1 MNEIFE
7 VTEQNTFPYLMPFP
21 FPLPFDGKPH
31 RWTMGLRPLALE
43 NWLWLD
49 GRYDKEVALRR
60 ELLSQRRDEVFQAC
74 PEAQAA
80 STEVLEL
87 VLVFLEKKH
96 PERFQRIREDKSLAP
111 GQTTFE
117 MAVRALHPLELA
129 GRLVQEDLC
138 VMQAVPDDF
147 EDAREYHLTAAALCF
162 PTRWNLREKIGH
174 PMSEIHDPVPG
185 YREQINAPVNQF
197 MRRLTPEKPMWRINW
212 SLNENSTLF
221 QPGGHGVLEAA
232 PHLTSENAGTE
243 VFLRLERQTLRRL
256 PMTSAILFTIRILQC
271 PLEELNDSEAHQLA
285 QTLRYWPEDLRIYKS
300 FPVYGPA
307 VLSYLEGR
315 A

>member
-197 MRRLTPEKPMWRINW
+197 MHRLTPEKPMWRINW
-212 SLNENSTLF
+212 SLNEDSTLF
-221 QPGGHGVLEAA
+221 QPGGHGVLEAT

>member
-212 SLNENSTLF
+212 SLNEDSTLF
-221 QPGGHGVLEAA
+221 QPGGHGVLEAT

>member
-1 MNEIFE
+1 
-7 VTEQNTFPYLMPFP
+7 MPFP

-197 MRRLTPEKPMWRINW
+197 MHRLTPEKPMWRINW
-212 SLNENSTLF
+212 SLNEDSTLF
-221 QPGGHGVLEAA
+221 QPGGHGVLEAT

>member
-212 SLNENSTLF
+212 SLNEDSTLF

>member
-1 MNEIFE
+1 
-7 VTEQNTFPYLMPFP
+7 MPFP

-43 NWLWLD
+43 DWLWID
-49 GRYDKEVALRR
+49 ERYETEVALRR
-60 ELLSQRRDEVFQAC
+60 ELLDQRHDEVFQIR
-74 PEAQAA
+74 PEAEIA
-80 STEVLEL
+80 SSEVLKL
-87 VLVFLEKKH
+87 VLAFLEKQH
-96 PERFQRIREDKSLAP
+96 PERYQQIQEDKSLASA
-111 GQTTFE
+111 QTTSE
-117 MAVRALHPLELA
+117 MVARALHPLELA

-138 VMQAVPDDF
+138 VMQAAP
-147 EDAREYHLTAAALCF
+147 EDAEDAGEYRLTAAALCF

-197 MRRLTPEKPMWRINW
+197 MRRLKPEKPMWRVNW
-212 SLNENSTLF
+212 SLNEDPTLF
-221 QPGGHGVLEAA
+221 QPGGHGSAEAA
-232 PHLTSENAGTE
+232 SHLTPENAGAE

-256 PMTSAILFTIRILQC
+256 PQTEAILFTIRILQC
-271 PLEELNDSEAHQLA
+271 PLEQLNVSEAHQLA
-285 QTLRYWPEDLRIYKS
+285 QTLRHWPDDLRTYKS

-315 A
+315 T

>member
-1 MNEIFE
+1 
-7 VTEQNTFPYLMPFP
+7 
-21 FPLPFDGKPH
+21 
-31 RWTMGLRPLALE
+31 
-43 NWLWLD
+43 
-49 GRYDKEVALRR
+49 
-60 ELLSQRRDEVFQAC
+60 
-74 PEAQAA
+74 
-80 STEVLEL
+80 
-87 VLVFLEKKH
+87 
-96 PERFQRIREDKSLAP
+96 
-111 GQTTFE
+111 

-197 MRRLTPEKPMWRINW
+197 MRRLTPEKPMWRVNW
-212 SLNENSTLF
+212 SLNEDPTLF

-232 PHLTSENAGTE
+232 PHLTSENVGTE

-256 PMTSAILFTIRILQC
+256 PKTGAILFSIRILQC
-271 PLEELNDSEAHQLA
+271 PLAELKDSEAHQLA
-285 QTLRYWPEDLRIYKS
+285 QTLRHWPEDLQIYKS
-300 FPVYGPA
+300 FAVYGQS

-315 A
+315 ALI

>member
-1 MNEIFE
+1 
-7 VTEQNTFPYLMPFP
+7 MPFP

-31 RWTMGLRPLALE
+31 RWSMGLRPLALE

-212 SLNENSTLF
+212 SLNEDSTLF

-307 VLSYLEGR
+307 VLSYLERR

>member
-1 MNEIFE
+1 
-7 VTEQNTFPYLMPFP
+7 MPFP

>member
-1 MNEIFE
+1 
-7 VTEQNTFPYLMPFP
+7 MPFP

-31 RWTMGLRPLALE
+31 RWSMGLRPLALE

-212 SLNENSTLF
+212 SLNEDSTLF

-300 FPVYGPA
+300 FPDYGPA
-307 VLSYLEGR
+307 VLSYLERR

>member
-1 MNEIFE
+1 
-7 VTEQNTFPYLMPFP
+7 MPFP

-96 PERFQRIREDKSLAP
+96 LERFQQIQEDKSLAP

>member
-1 MNEIFE
+1 
-7 VTEQNTFPYLMPFP
+7 MPFP

-185 YREQINAPVNQF
+185 YREQINAPVKQF